1 MYKRQD
7 QTLRGTQDNSGAQY
21 AEYVSDPAKPVPFVP
36 RPVDMGDRA
45 TWTTWLVRDQ
55 RFVDGRTDVLSYT
68 CLLYTSRCV

>member
-1 MYKRQD
+1 MPMKPW
-7 QTLRGTQDNSGAQY
+7 TEPGPSPLVPSY

-36 RPVDMGDRA
+36 RPVNMEDRP

-68 CLLYTSRCV
+68 SAPLS